1 MKLYTVGAYN
11 IMQPIA
17 DTADH
22 HIVEL
27 SIAIVYTAFL
37 IGFFYFVAGCQII
50 ADHIIIPI

>member
-22 HIVEL
+22 HIFEL
-27 SIAIVYTAFL
+27 SIAIVYKAFL
-37 IGFFYFVAGCQII
+37 TGFFCFVAECQII
-50 ADHIIIPI
+50 ADHYIIPI

>member
-22 HIVEL
+22 HIFEL
-27 SIAIVYTAFL
+27 SITIVYEAFL
-37 IGFFYFVAGCQII
+37 TGFFCFVAECQII
-50 ADHIIIPI
+50 ADHYIIPI